1 MRREPS
7 TKIMVQSEA
16 DFGRSAPRSP
26 SDTSPLIGK
35 NQAFWLKSV
44 A

>member
-26 SDTSPLIGK
+26 SDAPLPSGE
-35 NQAFWLKSV
+35 NQAFWLKSRV
-44 A
+44 